1 MILNQKE
8 TTLAYRCPSCGGVP
22 TSLVGAFSLSGDLF
36 RLKCS
41 CGGSEMTVE
50 KTKDEKYRLT
60 FPCLLCPKP
69 HSHLLSPQVFFGS
82 DIFIIPCAT
91 CGIDLCFIGKE
102 KEVAKAVYK
111 SNEEIALAIGDY
123 QLDKLK
129 AEEKEVFHNPEVLEI
144 VSYVIADLSED
155 GKIYCSCKD
164 SQGDYDCEIFDDH
177 VTVSCKKCHASLDVD
192 ITSTSKAYDFLH
204 AEELRLK

>member
-82 DIFIIPCAT
+82 DIFLIPCAT

-102 KEVAKAVYK
+102 NEVAKAVYK
-111 SNEEIALAIGDY
+111 SNEEIALAIGDH
-123 QLDKLK
+123 QLDTLR
-129 AEEKEVFHNPEVLEI
+129 AEDKEVFHNPEVLEI

-155 GKIYCSCKD
+155 GKIYCNCKD

-177 VTVSCKKCHASLDVD
+177 VTVSCKKCQASIDID
-192 ITSTSKAYDFLH
+192 ITSTSRAYDFLH